1 LNSSN
6 ASIAYFSMEI
16 ALESAIP
23 TYSGGLGVLAGDTVR
38 SAADLGLPMVAI
50 TFVHRA
56 GYFRQRLDEHGNQT
70 EEPDRWSPQERLE
83 RVDVTAEIEIER
95 RRVTICA
102 WRYRVKG
109 VGGAEVPVYLL
120 DTDVPQN
127 DERDRGLTDSL
138 YGGDPR
144 YRLAQEAV
152 LGIGGLTFLRNLR
165 DYDIA
170 TYHLNEGHSALLIVS
185 LLGERLYER
194 LDPTPTEGDVQAVR
208 QRCVFTTHT
217 PIPAGHDRFPYDL
230 VREVLGERRRTLLE
244 SIGALD
250 GGELNMTHLAL
261 RGARYV
267 NGVAKRHSQIS
278 QELFPNYP
286 IKAVTNGVH
295 ATTWTSPPFA
305 ELYDRHIS
313 EWRRDNLYLRYA
325 ETIPLHEI
333 DDAHRH
339 AKQGLLDEIG
349 RRTGRAFELGPL
361 TIGFARRA
369 AAYKRA
375 DLLFA
380 DIAWLKAIAERAG
393 PLQIVY
399 AGKAHPQDMEGR
411 AVIQRVFAAQAA
423 LGDSV
428 RAVYL
433 ENYDMTLASQ
443 TVAGVDLWLN
453 TPVRPMEAS
462 GTSGM
467 KAALNGV
474 PSLSIL
480 DGWWIE
486 GCVEGVTG
494 WAIGRDPTGGD
505 GANDVQALYE
515 ALEQVAVLFYSYPE
529 LYARVRRSAISLN
542 GSFFNTQ
549 RMLAQYALN
558 AYHAEGN
565 VASAR

>member
-1 LNSSN
+1 MNSSN